1 MLRRNERFNIHKNPV
16 SVPNVGKVTL
26 TELLDNKDYNKIYI
40 MLGINELG
48 YNFENILSKYEELVN
63 FVKEKEPA
71 TSIIIQ
77 GNLHVTPSRSDSD
90 DTFNNNTINNLNAA
104 LSNFADNEH
113 IFYFDVNSLF
123 DDENGALSADK
134 SEDDTHLYAKYYAEW
149 GQWIVEQTS
158 LIMGGDLLNNKDEF
172 CENIRQYEKAMYHL
186 AFSLLRNDADA
197 GDVISESIYRAYKNL
212 DTLKH
217 KSSFKAWILQIVHN
231 TAVETIR
238 KNSKVIPV
246 EELKIQSFIIRSAI

>member
-1 MLRRNERFNIHKNPV
+1 M
-16 SVPNVGKVTL
+16 
-26 TELLDNKDYNKIYI
+26 
-40 MLGINELG
+40 
-48 YNFENILSKYEELVN
+48 
-63 FVKEKEPA
+63 
-71 TSIIIQ
+71 
-77 GNLHVTPSRSDSD
+77 
-90 DTFNNNTINNLNAA
+90 
-104 LSNFADNEH
+104 
-113 IFYFDVNSLF
+113 
-123 DDENGALSADK
+123 
-134 SEDDTHLYAKYYAEW
+134 
-149 GQWIVEQTS
+149 
-158 LIMGGDLLNNKDEF
+158 NNKDEF

-246 EELKIQSFIIRSAI
+246 EELKNTIVHNQECDITTKVTIQEAVRNLKQPYQTVVILFYYENLSIIEISRITNTSIVAVKKQLSRARKMLLEVLKEDFEV